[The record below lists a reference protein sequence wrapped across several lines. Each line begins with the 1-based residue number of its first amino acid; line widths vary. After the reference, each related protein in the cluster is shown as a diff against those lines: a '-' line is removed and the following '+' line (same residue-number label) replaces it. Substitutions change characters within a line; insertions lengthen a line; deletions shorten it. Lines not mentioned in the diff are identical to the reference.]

1 MVVVLPVVVVL
12 GVLLE
17 SARLTGLGLVPFL
30 VPIVLVGVALRLV
43 VGVVLSVCSV
53 LRPLGLSVA
62 SLLIVSALELLIL
75 ASSLVV
81 LTVVLVVIG
90 LSGRPSPVPVVLVGV
105 GGDLFSGVI
114 HNLYY

>member
-17 SARLTGLGLVPFL
+17 SARLMRLGLVPFL

-75 ASSLVV
+75 ASPLVV